1 MAQVVWV
8 VVPLPWT
15 RVAVKAPRF
24 APVAVA
30 KVTFTVL
37 FEWLMLPALL
47 VWHSVQATG
56 L

>member
-1 MAQVVWV
+1 MAQVVCV

-15 RVAVKAPRF
+15 KVAVKAPRF

-30 KVTFTVL
+30 NVTFTTL
-37 FEWLMLPALL
+37 FEWVLL
-47 VWHSVQATG
+47 VLFGWHSVQATG

>member
-1 MAQVVWV
+1 MAQVVCV

-30 KVTFTVL
+30 KVTFTTPLSWALLPVL
-37 FEWLMLPALL
+37 FG
-47 VWHSVQATG
+47 WHSVHATA